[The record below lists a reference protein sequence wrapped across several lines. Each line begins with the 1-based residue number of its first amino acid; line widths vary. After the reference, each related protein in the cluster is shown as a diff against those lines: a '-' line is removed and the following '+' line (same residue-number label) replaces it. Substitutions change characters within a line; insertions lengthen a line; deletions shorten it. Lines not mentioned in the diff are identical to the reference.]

1 MALATSGDSVN
12 GYVVA
17 GRRYSHIID
26 PRNDAP
32 VTNGVASVS
41 VIAPR
46 AVTADALATGLMAM
60 GPKRGLALAQRSK
73 LPVLFLLRGKGG
85 FREISSSPWGAYVV
99 A

>member
-1 MALATSGDSVN
+1 M
-12 GYVVA
+12 A

-41 VIAPR
+41 VIAPQ
-46 AVTADALATGLMAM
+46 AIMADAFATGLMAM
-60 GPKRGLALAQRSK
+60 GPKLGLALAERNK
-73 LPVLFLLRGKGG
+73 LPVLFILRGKGG
-85 FREISSSPWGAYVV
+85 LREIASSTFNAYVV